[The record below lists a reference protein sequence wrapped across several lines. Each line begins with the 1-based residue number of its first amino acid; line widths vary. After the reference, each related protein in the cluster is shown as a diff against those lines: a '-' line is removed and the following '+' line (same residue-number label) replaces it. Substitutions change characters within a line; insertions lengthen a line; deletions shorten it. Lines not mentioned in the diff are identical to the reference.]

1 MSENV
6 YATSTV
12 AMRQVSKPMSSSG
25 CSSADGVQTLENA
38 AYISSSV
45 KESRSYSSSNAAPET
60 EPPPWFQNSTAVR
73 SAG

>member
-1 MSENV
+1 M

-12 AMRQVSKPMSSSG
+12 AIRHVSKPISSSG
-25 CSSADGVQTLENA
+25 WSSVDGVHTLEKA

-45 KESRSYSSSNAAPET
+45 RESSPYSSSNAAPDT
-60 EPPPWFQNSTAVR
+60 EPPPWFQNSTAVL